1 MGVLGPEALAVKT
14 VFVEQV
20 IRSTDTGLHTTV
32 GNAKD
37 GEGVAGLVVL
47 EVAQDVGQ
55 VVGALLGEVDVA
67 LADVGVEDGQA
78 QAVLAV
84 GLHRDAGTGICF
96 TQS

>member
-37 GEGVAGLVVL
+37 GEGVAGL
-47 EVAQDVGQ
+47 Q